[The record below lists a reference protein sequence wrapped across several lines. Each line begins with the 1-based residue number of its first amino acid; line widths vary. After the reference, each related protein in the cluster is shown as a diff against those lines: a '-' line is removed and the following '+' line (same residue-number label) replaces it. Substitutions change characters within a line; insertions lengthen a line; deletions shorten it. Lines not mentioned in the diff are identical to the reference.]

1 VELLQTE
8 CVESSCIESLWTAGR
23 SLGMLPPQG
32 AGLGVPTASKTRPSG
47 STSDQFGEVTQK
59 FQLFPP
65 AGARRGLGRF
75 QKKCPK
81 TSRENLGDPI
91 LTNQRDVPVLY
102 SAGRSQEP
110 FTLVFVG
117 ELRRSKRRMLPDEA
131 KAAAAAEGLEL
142 VLSSNSET
150 GFRCVSKHSGN
161 YQVQIKENGKRR
173 HLGIFATPEE
183 AALCFA
189 RHQAAE
195 RVAADAAQARHT
207 RHSKQ
212 GIPGVAVHA
221 AKVRQT
227 NSRDAFTAG
236 QKEILCEAFAHT
248 ARPSDEQMR
257 ELSTQLGL
265 TARQVQVW
273 FQNRRARFGSASA
286 PEPTEAAEA
295 RVERRPQSL
304 AVGEARA
311 VSAGEARVATPNNW
325 EQKVLAT
332 AAAAEARAAA
342 AAAARAAA
350 AEARAAAA
358 AKARAAAAAEGLEL
372 VVEQSVG
379 SVVSGV
385 VFRWGKYKAQ
395 IRENGTLRHLGM
407 FSTPEEAALCYAR
420 HVRAERAAAEAAEA
434 RASRPQSLPA
444 DEARTAA
451 AEGPTLVPLLGSET
465 GYKGVHKQSGKNH
478 APIVEKGK
486 KCQRGALTTPEAASS
501 YARHARPYRSAAE
514 TAEEAAAFKVGE
526 RVVVWFED
534 VGWFPGVVD
543 AIAQHSAR
551 QRYEV
556 SFDDGDHRTDVR
568 PIEMRLESP
577 MHMNAESQSQSA
589 MEQRVMVERPQLLTG
604 ALAATNLVLS
614 SRGKPGSITG
624 SKVVMKDKSSCTAFT
639 SEDGKPHQRF
649 REVSTSEMQPVDE
662 ARAAMSR
669 WMRPKVGDRIQ
680 GKYQGQIGGRN
691 WYDGVVT
698 AVHEDGTCDLHYDDG
713 DHEERVA
720 PRFIKVIASA
730 MDAPLPRPPSRTAS
744 LDAQPRPASSGSRC
758 KICRLGHG
766 SCRRRGTPGHL
777 EETEELPRDSHS
789 HLEGT
794 EEREELEELDEASE
808 LGAEGVSNQPR
819 KRGILVTPEE
829 AALCS
834 ARHIGAERAAAAVA
848 EARGEGPKPLPAD
861 ESAEGSEMPMESP
874 EAERHL
880 PLKKRK
886 LGPEAG

>member
-1 VELLQTE
+1 MFRRESFASVEE
-8 CVESSCIESLWTAGR
+8 
-23 SLGMLPPQG
+23 
-32 AGLGVPTASKTRPSG
+32 K
-47 STSDQFGEVTQK
+47 
-59 FQLFPP
+59 
-65 AGARRGLGRF
+65 
-75 QKKCPK
+75 
-81 TSRENLGDPI
+81 
-91 LTNQRDVPVLY
+91 
-102 SAGRSQEP
+102 
-110 FTLVFVG
+110 
-117 ELRRSKRRMLPDEA
+117 MLPDEA

-236 QKEILCEAFAHT
+236 QKETLCEAFAHT

-342 AAAARAAA
+342 AAKARAAA

-420 HVRAERAAAEAAEA
+420 HARAERAAAEAAEA
-434 RASRPQSLPA
+434 RASRQQSLPA

-451 AEGPTLVPLLGSET
+451 AAESPTLVPLLGSET

-486 KCQRGALTTPEAASS
+486 KCQRGALTTPEAALS

-514 TAEEAAAFKVGE
+514 AAEEAAAFKVGE

-777 EETEELPRDSHS
+777 EEPEELPRDSHS

-834 ARHIGAERAAAAVA
+834 ARHIGAERAAAAAA